1 MIQKILEFLISI
13 FSSKKVEQ
21 KQPVQEP
28 VLIKESPK
36 VSEKPYLITESEIL
50 KAVKKED
57 MPEDHQK
64 NLEELLE
71 KINKVRYAWAKPMRV
86 TSGYRSK
93 DDQIRIYKELNEQ
106 RKKAAEKAGKPFVE
120 TATPWG
126 SAHLK
131 CAAVDISDPDGSL
144 YQWTR
149 DNEALMEEIGVW
161 MEVKDDQ
168 ARVHFQIYPPKSGN
182 RWFSP

>member
-1 MIQKILEFLISI
+1 MLKEILEFLLSI
-13 FSSKKVEQ
+13 FQPKKAEEKPIVKEQ
-21 KQPVQEP
+21 
-28 VLIKESPK
+28 VLTKEMP
-36 VSEKPYLITESEIL
+36 VSEQKPYLITESEIL

-71 KINKVRYAWAKPMRV
+71 KINKVRYAWGKPMRV

-93 DDQIRIYKELNEQ
+93 EDQIRIYKDLAAQ
-106 RKKAAEKAGKPFVE
+106 RKQVFDESKI
-120 TATPWG
+120 PWG

-144 YQWTR
+144 YDWTH

-168 ARVHFQIYPPKSGN
+168 ARVHFQIYAPKSGK

>member
-28 VLIKESPK
+28 VLIEESPK

-93 DDQIRIYKELNEQ
+93 DDQIRIYKSLAAQ
-106 RKKAAEKAGKPFVE
+106 RGQTFDESKI
-120 TATPWG
+120 PWG

-149 DNEALMEEIGVW
+149 DNEALMEEIGLW